1 MNEVL
6 KRIREVGIAPVA
18 ALPAADDAV
27 PMARALLDGGLSVAE
42 VTFRTSAAAEG
53 IARMKGAFPEM
64 LVGAGTVLTVGQVD
78 AALDAGAEFIV
89 SPGFEPT
96 VVDYCLDRGVP
107 VLPGFA
113 TASELTQIVLRKLPA
128 AKFFPAESMGGLKML
143 KGLAAPFPPME
154 FMVTGG
160 LSLANM
166 GSYLAWDRVLAVGGS
181 WMVEKSLVAAGKFD
195 EIAALAGEAVR
206 EARNYRE

>member
-6 KRIREVGIAPVA
+6 KRIREVGIAPVV
-18 ALPAADDAV
+18 ALPSADDAV
-27 PMARALLDGGLSVAE
+27 PMARALLDGG
-42 VTFRTSAAAEG
+42 
-53 IARMKGAFPEM
+53 
-64 LVGAGTVLTVGQVD
+64 
-78 AALDAGAEFIV
+78 
-89 SPGFEPT
+89 
-96 VVDYCLDRGVP
+96 
-107 VLPGFA
+107 
-113 TASELTQIVLRKLPA
+113 LPA

-166 GSYLAWDRVLAVGGS
+166 GAYLAWDRVLAVGGS
-181 WMVEKSLVAAGKFD
+181 WMVEKNLVAAGGFD
-195 EIAALAGEAVR
+195 EIAALAEEAVR